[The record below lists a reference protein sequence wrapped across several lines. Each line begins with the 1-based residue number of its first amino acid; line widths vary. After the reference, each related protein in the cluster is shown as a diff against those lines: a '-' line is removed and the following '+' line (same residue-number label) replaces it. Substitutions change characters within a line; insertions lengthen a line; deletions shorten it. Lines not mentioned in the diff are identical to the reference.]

1 MTLLE
6 MLVACGLFL
15 VFIGLSGGLIVHML
29 KCFREGE
36 AVVRP
41 LQEARNAM
49 GLMSST
55 IRSAHNISFPPET
68 VLAVGTESI
77 SCEIYNNQTRWIRF
91 TRLGDGTLRFFE
103 CYPDWTTKSEKVLVQ
118 QALRLNIRKQPRDP
132 MVVIELDVYSPPER
146 KIVYNL
152 QTLLFTRCYR

>member
-1 MTLLE
+1 
-6 MLVACGLFL
+6 
-15 VFIGLSGGLIVHML
+15 
-29 KCFREGE
+29 
-36 AVVRP
+36 VVRP

-55 IRSAHNISFPPET
+55 IRSALNITAPPET

-77 SCEIYNNQTRWIRF
+77 QCEIYTDQTRYVRF
-91 TRLGDGTLRFFE
+91 TRLGDGTVRFFE

-132 MVVIELDVYSPPER
+132 LVLIELDVYSPPER
-146 KIVYNL
+146 SIVYPL